1 MGEVREAIDVLDSNL
16 VALLA
21 KRFASID
28 RAADLKPRAGL
39 PPRTV
44 DRVQQVVDQVRAL
57 AVTLAI
63 DPDLI
68 EKNWRDLIKAAL
80 AREMQLMSYEHT
92 LDRVHHTA

>member
-1 MGEVREAIDVLDSNL
+1 MGELREAIDALDANL

-21 KRFASID
+21 KRFAYID
-28 RAADLKPRAGL
+28 RAAELKPLAGL

-57 AVTLAI
+57 AVTHAI
-63 DPDLI
+63 DLDLI
-68 EKNWRDLIKAAL
+68 EKIWRDLIKAAI

-92 LDRVHHTA
+92 LDRVQHTA

>member
-1 MGEVREAIDVLDSNL
+1 MGELREAIDALDANL

-21 KRFASID
+21 KRFAYID
-28 RAADLKPRAGL
+28 RAAELKPLAGL

-57 AVTLAI
+57 AVTHAI
-63 DPDLI
+63 DLDLI
-68 EKNWRDLIKAAL
+68 EKIWRDLIEAAI

-92 LDRVHHTA
+92 LDRVQHTA

>member
-1 MGEVREAIDVLDSNL
+1 MGELREAIDALDANL

-21 KRFASID
+21 KRFAYID
-28 RAADLKPRAGL
+28 RAAELKPLAGL

-57 AVTLAI
+57 AVTHAI
-63 DPDLI
+63 NPDLI
-68 EKNWRDLIKAAL
+68 EKIWRDLIEAAL
-80 AREMQLMSYEHT
+80 ALEMQLMSYEHT